1 MTLVQ
6 SQDPSAALDRVVRA
20 LVTHCGLRVDGITH
34 TERTARAELASR
46 WLDAVGGDDA
56 AVDFSNA
63 PGDETTAS
71 ALVAELLTLSLNK
84 TLT

>member
-20 LVTHCGLRVDGITH
+20 LVTHCGLRTDGLTA
-34 TERTARAELASR
+34 TERTARAELAGR
-46 WLDAVGGDDA
+46 LLDAAGGDEA
-56 AVDFSNA
+56 ALDFGNL
-63 PGDETTAS
+63 PGDEVTTA
-71 ALVAELLTLSLNK
+71 AFAAELLTLSLNK